1 MRALLPSVWLL
12 GATLYTASILS
23 LIQPFSGNDAWPA
36 PPPANET
43 VRAKQP
49 LSLALKP
56 APDETRA
63 PEQPAA
69 EPNAERRDEWVQ
81 IAGYTTVVRSRPSS
95 ASPAL
100 FAYAVGRPFRVIARD
115 AGFARVQDLGSG
127 QLWWIQETSL
137 VPFVGGYRQR
147 EHRVAEPQ
155 VAVAEPPATVAEPPA
170 AVAEPAAAVAK
181 PPVAVATPKT
191 SVVAAKKLEQTR
203 HDAMAGQAKK
213 AVAAID
219 AGDRGL
225 FRKKRNRIERVAARG
240 QNAGVAGMVQR
251 AFKGF

>member
-1 MRALLPSVWLL
+1 
-12 GATLYTASILS
+12 
-23 LIQPFSGNDAWPA
+23 
-36 PPPANET
+36 
-43 VRAKQP
+43 
-49 LSLALKP
+49 
-56 APDETRA
+56 
-63 PEQPAA
+63 
-69 EPNAERRDEWVQ
+69 
-81 IAGYTTVVRSRPSS
+81 
-95 ASPAL
+95 
-100 FAYAVGRPFRVIARD
+100 
-115 AGFARVQDLGSG
+115 
-127 QLWWIQETSL
+127 
-137 VPFVGGYRQR
+137 
-147 EHRVAEPQ
+147 
-155 VAVAEPPATVAEPPA
+155 VAVAEPPAT
-170 AVAEPAAAVAK
+170 VAEPAAAVAK